1 VRDGNLPFS
10 IKDRGP
16 VRCRSF
22 HGGGSLN
29 GI

>member
-22 HGGGSLN
+22 HSGGSLN